1 MEKQTS
7 RRECAPAVNVVKAKG
22 KQKGKREE
30 DQRNAVCPD
39 DVLETGGGEALAART
54 KADARLPGRRT

>member
-1 MEKQTS
+1 
-7 RRECAPAVNVVKAKG
+7 VNVVKAKG

>member
-1 MEKQTS
+1 MDKQTS
-7 RRECAPAVNVVKAKG
+7 LSECAHDVNVVKAKG